1 MINFKVRT
9 KPANLAAAISALPRA
24 VRGVATEAAAV
35 YLIGNESHGLRHY
48 PPEKYV
54 SRKKAYGK
62 TFFTDKQRR
71 WFWWAVRNAI
81 IQFPVRYFRT
91 RKTANGWYTVGKG
104 AKISIRNDS
113 QGAKFTAG
121 DKTQSR
127 HEALVGWRT
136 ISKVAAD
143 NERGMIRAAEQAAQK
158 EIDRRGLG
166 K

>member
-35 YLIGNESHGLRHY
+35 YLIGNDSHGLRHY
-48 PPEKYV
+48 PPSKYV
-54 SRKKAYGK
+54 TRARAYGK

-71 WFWWAVRNAI
+71 
-81 IQFPVRYFRT
+81 YFFSALKSGILKVPYLRT

-113 QGAKFTAG
+113 DGAKFTAG

-143 NERGMIRAAEQAAQK
+143 NERGMIRAAEQAAQR